1 MMSTF
6 STVDQVRTN
15 SASTSRRKTW
25 AKPLAIGLVALVWLS
40 TTFLLFRGYVGSD
53 DVFYARYA
61 FLFHRPPMNHWEF
74 RIPAILA
81 IRASFFA
88 LGPTEFAAA
97 LPTLLASLA
106 ILASVAWFVGWPSR
120 LNWQTQI
127 AMLLTATFPMD
138 LGFRSIPGAT
148 YFSSGFLALGTV
160 CLLKGRKPTQLLGAA
175 LLALGFATH
184 EITIFYTAVLFLT
197 ALAFDRRRF
206 WLPALACLL
215 ISGGY
220 VMAECACYRVLLG
233 DPLARFKASAAIA
246 TKLPFGYD
254 PDTGIGGI
262 RFFTWPVL
270 ERPGFQPRVRALPFR
285 PARLGNCGLEDAC
298 QGAADSLRGGI
309 PDVGLVGVR
318 HNGSVDVQAVL
329 SAGPRLWVRRVWD
342 LRLLPATMSYVYA
355 ARRKLAWAV
364 VAVAVAVH
372 LSGFVIGG
380 ARAQST
386 RVSRQLLR
394 YGKSIGT
401 RNS

>member
-138 LGFRSIPGAT
+138 LGFRSIPG
-148 YFSSGFLALGTV
+148 
-160 CLLKGRKPTQLLGAA
+160 R
-175 LLALGFATH
+175 
-184 EITIFYTAVLFLT
+184 
-197 ALAFDRRRF
+197 D
-206 WLPALACLL
+206 
-215 ISGGY
+215 
-220 VMAECACYRVLLG
+220 VLLQRLPCPRNG
-233 DPLARFKASAAIA
+233 VPIEGTQADAVARRGSACVGFCDPRDHDFLYR
-246 TKLPFGYD
+246 
-254 PDTGIGGI
+254 
-262 RFFTWPVL
+262 
-270 ERPGFQPRVRALPFR
+270 RAVPY
-285 PARLGNCGLEDAC
+285 G
-298 QGAADSLRGGI
+298 
-309 PDVGLVGVR
+309 VGL
-318 HNGSVDVQAVL
+318 
-329 SAGPRLWVRRVWD
+329 
-342 LRLLPATMSYVYA
+342 
-355 ARRKLAWAV
+355 
-364 VAVAVAVH
+364 
-372 LSGFVIGG
+372 
-380 ARAQST
+380 
-386 RVSRQLLR
+386 
-394 YGKSIGT
+394 
-401 RNS
+401 